1 MKTLTNRTI
10 TLDVSSSTTIVEC
23 KEKINDKEGIPIQ
36 SQRLLLKEDELE
48 DGKTL
53 GDYKISNGAELLLVL
68 KLVLA

>member
-1 MKTLTNRTI
+1 M
-10 TLDVSSSTTIVEC
+10 EC